1 MAMKIQQA
9 SGAIIDFLKKT
20 LGQDAKVMS
29 IRENEKGW
37 IADAEVYEESSFIKS
52 LGLNTRVKDKNIY
65 SVQLGQDLE
74 VLSYS
79 LLSQQKQ
86 Q

>member
-1 MAMKIQQA
+1 METMKIQQA
-9 SGAIIDFLKKT
+9 SEVITGFLKKT
-20 LGQDAKVMS
+20 LKQDAKVMS

-79 LLSQQKQ
+79 LSQQKQ